1 MGSFGCSAGA
11 AGDGA
16 GGEEAERG
24 GKERRKQ
31 GEKQRRSREGREGS
45 REEGGKEERK
55 QRRGKEG
62 GKEAEKKRE
71 GGREAGRHCQQAA
84 AFPGPLCL
92 PELLP
97 AWQDRLELPHCS
109 TAQGEGFSREG
120 GCEDRYSCIIV
131 PLGMGSAC
139 SVPAAWARWTG
150 KSRRCEGT
158 ELASQHSDNLGTLSK
173 DFTLLSLGLFQKEEW
188 ASNILASILLLHFF
202 FLLRGGREGK
212 GWIVCL
218 FTCTGFA
225 AQSRIAE
232 F

>member
-1 MGSFGCSAGA
+1 MERVGKRQR
-11 AGDGA
+11 
-16 GGEEAERG
+16 GEGR
-24 GKERRKQ
+24 
-31 GEKQRRSREGREGS
+31 REGS
-45 REEGGKEERK
+45 RERSREEAGR
-55 QRRGKEG
+55 G
-62 GKEAEKKRE
+62 GKEAERKEGRRKGNREEARKEGRKQRRSRE

-173 DFTLLSLGLFQKEEW
+173 ADFTLLSLGLFQKEEW
-188 ASNILASILLLHFF
+188 ASNILASILFLHFF

>member
-1 MGSFGCSAGA
+1 MERVGKRQRGREGKKEAGREA
-11 AGDGA
+11 EKKQ
-16 GGEEAERG
+16 GGEGRKQRGRREG
-24 GKERRKQ
+24 GKETEKRQ
-31 GEKQRRSREGREGS
+31 GRREGS
-45 REEGGKEERK
+45 REE
-55 QRRGKEG
+55 
-62 GKEAEKKRE
+62 A
-71 GGREAGRHCQQAA
+71 GREAGRHCQQAA

-120 GCEDRYSCIIV
+120 GCEDRYSCIIA
-131 PLGMGSAC
+131 PLGMGSAR

-173 DFTLLSLGLFQKEEW
+173 ADFTLLSLGLFQKEEW
-188 ASNILASILLLHFF
+188 ASNILASILFLHFF